1 MSNAINQQPEAQVVP
16 FFARFLESQISEEL
30 EGGPMTHKYPSDAD
44 EPTTYKYPSD
54 EEDN

>member
-1 MSNAINQQPEAQVVP
+1 MSNEINQQSEAQTVP
-16 FFARFLESQISEEL
+16 FFARFLESQGSEEL
-30 EGGPMTHKYPSDAD
+30 EGRPMTHKYPSDAD